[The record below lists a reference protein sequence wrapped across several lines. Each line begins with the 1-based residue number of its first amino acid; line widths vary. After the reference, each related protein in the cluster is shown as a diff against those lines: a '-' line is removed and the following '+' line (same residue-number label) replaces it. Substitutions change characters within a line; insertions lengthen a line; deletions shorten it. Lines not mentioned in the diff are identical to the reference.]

1 MLVVSDLAGATP
13 SSLSAKSTPKETTSV
28 TAGAA
33 SR

>member
-1 MLVVSDLAGATP
+1 MLVASDLAGATL
-13 SSLSAKSTPKETTSV
+13 SSLSATSTPSETTSV